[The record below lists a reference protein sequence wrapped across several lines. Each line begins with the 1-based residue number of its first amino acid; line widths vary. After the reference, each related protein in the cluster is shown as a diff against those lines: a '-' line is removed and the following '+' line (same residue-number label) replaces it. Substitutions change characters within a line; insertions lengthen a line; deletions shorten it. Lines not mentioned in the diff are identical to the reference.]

1 MNNLHGILEDG
12 KIIKGLK
19 VLSYSYELVKLGWIY
34 YPTKLPLLSSFLNL
48 IYKLWAKY
56 RLKITGREEVNKFC
70 EINCKQL
77 K

>member
-1 MNNLHGILEDG
+1 
-12 KIIKGLK
+12 
-19 VLSYSYELVKLGWIY
+19 